1 MNDLTTMY
9 QHHRAEYSLSVFL
22 TFPYSRSLEKC
33 QSLSFCCSSATVSR
47 RMVFETARS
56 FVINFDTEILCLRAQ
71 SLQSCPT
78 LRGTVD
84 HSLPNSSVHGILQ
97 ARILEWVA
105 MSSSRESSP
114 LRDQTHIS
122 DVSCISRWVLY
133 HFTTWEAHIQ
143 VAGRIHFLLCR
154 TKAPLPCWLSA
165 QLSDSSR

>member
-22 TFPYSRSLEKC
+22 TFSYSRSLEKC

-56 FVINFDTEILCLRAQ
+56 FVINFDTEILCLCAQ

-84 HSLPNSSVHGILQ
+84 RSLPNSSVHGFSSQEYWSGLPFPPPGGLPDSGFEP
-97 ARILEWVA
+97 ASPTLAGEFFTSEPPGKPHRNPGVA
-105 MSSSRESSP
+105 
-114 LRDQTHIS
+114 
-122 DVSCISRWVLY
+122 
-133 HFTTWEAHIQ
+133 
-143 VAGRIHFLLCR
+143 
-154 TKAPLPCWLSA
+154 
-165 QLSDSSR
+165 